1 MKYVYQRVLAGRERT
16 SESQRERSGMGK
28 WVATH
33 SRPTLARDPVEIAF
47 AWRAPYLLALAFPRC
62 HAISAIRDDRPVATA
77 SADFT
82 AEPAKI

>member
-1 MKYVYQRVLAGRERT
+1 MQYVYQRVLAGRERT
-16 SESQRERSGMGK
+16 SESQRERSAIGK
-28 WVATH
+28 WVAIY
-33 SRPTLARDPVEIAF
+33 SRPTLARDPVGIAF

-62 HAISAIRDDRPVATA
+62 RAISAIRDDRPVATA